1 MPDEPDLRR
10 IIAERNAD
18 LADRQRQ
25 IEALRDERD
34 AAERR
39 VARLERELW
48 AARHPTPV
56 VPVVRAFPG
65 RALRRGDGI
74 PR

>member
-1 MPDEPDLRR
+1 MPDEPDLLR
-10 IIAERNAD
+10 IIAERNTD

-48 AARHPTPV
+48 AARHPAAPAA
-56 VPVVRAFPG
+56 PAFPA
-65 RALRRGDGI
+65 RALRHGDGI

>member
-1 MPDEPDLRR
+1 MTPETALR

-18 LADRQRQ
+18 LADRQRV

-48 AARHPTPV
+48 AARHPGPASA
-56 VPVVRAFPG
+56 PRFPP
-65 RALRRGDGI
+65 RALRHGDGI